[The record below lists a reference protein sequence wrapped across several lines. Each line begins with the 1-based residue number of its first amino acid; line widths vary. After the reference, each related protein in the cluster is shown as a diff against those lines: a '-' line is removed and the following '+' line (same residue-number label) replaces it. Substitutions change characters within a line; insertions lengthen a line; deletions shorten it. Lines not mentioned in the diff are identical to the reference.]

1 MLNLSQI
8 VTAVQMNV
16 GIYAI
21 ALPFEE
27 PTPKIVAD
35 VIQTQTLPVFS
46 NYHPY
51 YETIT
56 FSLTGS
62 SSGVILAKSGDQ
74 NVASVLK
81 EVDCGSNWKE
91 YLLPDVFHNKKI
103 LFVRRVEYKDDTVT
117 GMSYYGGFPIT
128 GGLIQQSM
136 IANASARLAA
146 KMIPKITFDWKP
158 PRRLRIYNA
167 INSAFVDVDF
177 AFAQD
182 PSLQS
187 IEDTC
192 YQSFL
197 DLATLDVKC
206 FLYNTMKHY
215 PEINSVYGNISLK
228 IDDWQSADGD
238 RKQLLENWD
247 NTYHMD
253 QQLYEYI

>member
-1 MLNLSQI
+1 MLNLSKI
-8 VTAVQMNV
+8 VTAVQMNI
-16 GIYAI
+16 GIYSI

-27 PTPKIVAD
+27 PTPKIIAD
-35 VIQTQTLPVFS
+35 VIQTQTLPIFS

-51 YETIT
+51 YETMT
-56 FSLTGS
+56 FSLITKP
-62 SSGVILAKSGDQ
+62 SGLDKPDPTAMQ
-74 NVASVLK
+74 
-81 EVDCGSNWKE
+81 EVDHGSNWKE
-91 YLLPDVFHNKKI
+91 YLLPDVFHNREI
-103 LFVRRVEYKDDTVT
+103 LFVRRVEYKDNTVT

-136 IANASARLAA
+136 IANASAKLAA

-167 INSAFVDVDF
+167 INSSTINVDF
-177 AFAQD
+177 AFMQD

-187 IEDTC
+187 IESTC

-197 DLATLDVKC
+197 DLATLDTKI
-206 FLYNTMKHY
+206 FLYNTLKHY
-215 PEINSVYGNISLK
+215 PEINSVYGNIALK
-228 IDDWQSADGD
+228 IDDWQAADGD

-247 NTYHMD
+247 NTYIMD

>member
-8 VTAVQMNV
+8 VTAVEMNI

-27 PTPKIVAD
+27 PTPKIIAD

-56 FSLTGS
+56 FSL
-62 SSGVILAKSGDQ
+62 
-74 NVASVLK
+74 NELK
-81 EVDCGSNWKE
+81 EVDRGSNWKE
-91 YLLPDVFHNKKI
+91 YLLPDVFHNREI
-103 LFVRRVEYKDDTVT
+103 MFVRRVEYKDDTVT
-117 GMSYYGGFPIT
+117 GLSYYGGFPIT

-136 IANASARLAA
+136 IANASARLSA
-146 KMIPKITFDWKP
+146 KLIPRITFEWKP

-167 INSAFVDVDF
+167 INSAFINVDF

-182 PSLQS
+182 KSLQS
-187 IEDTC
+187 IENTC

-197 DLATLDVKC
+197 ELATLDTKC
-206 FLYNTMKHY
+206 FLYNTLKHY
-215 PEINSVYGNISLK
+215 PEINSVYGNINLK
-228 IDDWQSADGD
+228 IEDWQSADSD

-253 QQLYEYI
+253 QQLYEFI